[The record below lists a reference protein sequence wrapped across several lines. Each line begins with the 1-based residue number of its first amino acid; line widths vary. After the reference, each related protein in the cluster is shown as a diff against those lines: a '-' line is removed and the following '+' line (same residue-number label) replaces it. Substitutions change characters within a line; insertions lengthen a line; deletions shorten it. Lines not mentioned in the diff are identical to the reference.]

1 MSSANLVTIPRG
13 RHLLDLESQLRTFA
27 DPPERLVLRCEEPDP
42 ARTPGWEQVL
52 GPALVLRTPGATL
65 SDPGLREALYF
76 AVRELGTKELV
87 VLLHSCCSHLSP
99 GSGPDQE
106 VREKGLPFMDR
117 VYARMARAQG
127 RLQAAR
133 NQVRTAIHTLADD
146 PLLEQVDTV
155 GLVQIV
161 ESGVMVAYDPE
172 RDAFEAVL

>member
-1 MSSANLVTIPRG
+1 
-13 RHLLDLESQLRTFA
+13 
-27 DPPERLVLRCEEPDP
+27 
-42 ARTPGWEQVL
+42 
-52 GPALVLRTPGATL
+52 
-65 SDPGLREALYF
+65 
-76 AVRELGTKELV
+76 
-87 VLLHSCCSHLSP
+87 
-99 GSGPDQE
+99 
-106 VREKGLPFMDR
+106 MDR